1 MTKPHMR
8 PVAQWSST
16 LALICFALGTP
27 AWASEHWYPKDDVF
41 ARLVADPKEP
51 QNVMIV
57 ADLEPCRHAV

>member
-1 MTKPHMR
+1 MKPGMR
-8 PVAQWSST
+8 PVAQWSSA